1 MSKLYNELAKWW
13 QLVSDP
19 ADYEEEV
26 DFFLPLLADVT
37 AHPDAALLELGSGG
51 GNNALYMKRAFASAT
66 LVDLS
71 PEMLEVSRQLNPDC
85 EHLVGDMRTFRLER
99 MFDAVFIHDALDYM
113 TTQVDLRRA
122 LETAFVHCKPGGMA
136 LFVPDHVRETFE
148 PDTDHGGEDGDGRAV
163 RFLEWTHDPDPQDTS
178 YITDYIVVVRE
189 GDEVVSV
196 THDRHVLGIF
206 PRETWLALLAEVGFT
221 AEFVIDDYERHVF
234 VARKPA

>member
-26 DFFLPLLADVT
+26 DFFLPLLAEVT
-37 AHPDAALLELGSGG
+37 ARPDAALLELGSGG
-51 GNNALYMKRAFASAT
+51 GNNAFYLKRAFAAVT

-71 PEMLEVSRQLNPDC
+71 EEMLDVSRQLNPDC
-85 EHLVGDMRTFRLER
+85 EHLQGDMRTVRLNQT
-99 MFDAVFIHDALDYM
+99 FDAVFIHDALDYM
-113 TTQVDLRRA
+113 TTREDLRRA

-163 RFLEWTHDPDPQDTS
+163 RFLEWTHDPDPHDTS

-189 GDEVVSV
+189 GDAIVSV

-234 VARKPA
+234 VARKA